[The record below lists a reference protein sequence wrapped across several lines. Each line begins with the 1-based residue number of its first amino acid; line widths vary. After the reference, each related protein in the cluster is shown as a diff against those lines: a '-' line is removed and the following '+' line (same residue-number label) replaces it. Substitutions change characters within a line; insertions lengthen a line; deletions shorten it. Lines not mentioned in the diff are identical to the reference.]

1 MGVGVGGNLRLIS
14 FFFYFENGLEYLLK
28 NIVIV
33 IVIVLFEASI
43 WGIFFFRGI
52 ENIVVLLFSFC
63 SILFFIE
70 DFFLVDLWF
79 C

>member
-33 IVIVLFEASI
+33 IVIVLFEVSI